1 MDAIYT
7 FADYSDDSRPRI
19 MFPARTGRRTTYT
32 QWLDHQH
39 RFYHNEA
46 IPPPQPGTP
55 RLTPAFV
62 NHGRWLWQ
70 CPDCLTAVQVSLDQS
85 EAHPCCCPACF
96 CEGFVKPSFPDNKA
110 AIDAELLLQPGYRWN
125 APFRNWEPGWSLE
138 YLQERTAKAQA
149 LLAAGAT
156 HVRAASIGSPRTWSV
171 GELLTAANMN
181 TYIREIQKDL
191 IGTNGPVEFLSAIVP
206 ESMSTVQRDA
216 LAALDGTL
224 LFNSTLNRLQVRE
237 SGAWTSGVK
246 IDRSVLFGGNN
257 EVTLNHNLGVQPKSF
272 QLLYE
277 RVKNTPHGGH
287 GLGAILYSIPTTQ
300 PNPDQNVYGVWDITT
315 TSYKVRLY
323 NDVFGGTFPNRYTI
337 SSTGGPL
344 RIGIDNKP
352 DSQLFNGG
360 WGARMVAIG

>member
-1 MDAIYT
+1 M
-7 FADYSDDSRPRI
+7 
-19 MFPARTGRRTTYT
+19 
-32 QWLDHQH
+32 
-39 RFYHNEA
+39 
-46 IPPPQPGTP
+46 PPPQPGTP

-70 CPDCLTAVQVSLDQS
+70 CPDCLTAVQVSIDQS

-110 AIDAELLLQPGYRWN
+110 AIDAELLKQPGYRWN

-206 ESMSTVQRDA
+206 TSLTTTERNA
-216 LAALDGTL
+216 LTAPDGTL
-224 LFNSTLNRLQVRE
+224 LYNSTLARLQVRE
-237 SGAWTSGVK
+237 SGAWRQPPK
-246 IDRSVLFGGNN
+246 IHRSRLFGGGT
-257 EVTLNHNLGVQPKSF
+257 VTVNHDLGVVPMAF
-272 QLLYE
+272 NLMYE
-277 RVKNTPHGGH
+277 RVKNSLHGGQS
-287 GLGAILYSIPTTQ
+287 LGAIVYCNQ
-300 PNPDQNVYGVWDITT
+300 MEHYNHDVNVYSVWDITP
-315 TSYKVRLY
+315 TSYKVHLR
-323 NDVFGGTFPNRYTI
+323 NDVGGGTSPARSAVQSSGTALRISVDNDP
-337 SSTGGPL
+337 SSTL
-344 RIGIDNKP
+344 
-352 DSQLFNGG
+352 SNGG